1 MRTFIAVN
9 LPETVRDSLRELQA
23 GLRKRSDGVKWVRVE
38 GMHLTLTFLG
48 EIDPDTVS
56 GIDRVLTEATG
67 SLRPFRVALSG
78 LGAFP
83 NLSRPRVIWVGVD
96 GELEPLQELK
106 SGIDKG
112 LAKLGFPKEDRSFK
126 PHITLGR
133 VKGKIDGS
141 RLVGD
146 KNFTSDSFLI
156 CRVRLI
162 KSILKSTGAE
172 YSEILSLPLA
182 AGD

>member
-1 MRTFIAVN
+1 MRTFIAVD

-23 GLRKRSDGVKWVRVE
+23 GLRGRSDGVKWVRVE
-38 GMHLTLTFLG
+38 GMHLTLKFLG
-48 EIDPDTVS
+48 EIDPDLVS
-56 GIDRVLTEATG
+56 GIDRVLQEAAR
-67 SLRPFRVALSG
+67 SIKPFRIALSG

-83 NLSRPRVIWVGVD
+83 GLSRPRVIWVGVD
-96 GELEPLQELK
+96 GELEPLQNLK

-112 LAKLGFPKEDRSFK
+112 LAELGFPKDDRSFK

-133 VKGKIDGS
+133 VKGKIDGR

-146 KNFTSDSFLI
+146 KNYTTDHFLI

-162 KSILKSTGAE
+162 ESILKPTGAE
-172 YSEILSLPLA
+172 YSEVLSRPLT